1 MTWGKVPITEMRARQ
16 DRILHQFLSRK
27 VYPYC
32 PYYRRLLDSLKL
44 NPDKLRRVS
53 DLQHL
58 PFTSKPDIMP
68 TADNPD
74 RYRDFI
80 IQPSPQQIRD
90 DLTITDKIALY
101 AKSKLYL
108 RTIQDQVLDE
118 YLPVMSTFTTGRSAL
133 PTPFVFTLRD
143 IEILRESG
151 RRMFR
156 VAGLD
161 RTKSRG
167 LNAMPFAP
175 HLAFWQVAH
184 AGFAVGLLLTH
195 SGGGKGLGTEAILR
209 LGERTAPNFLLGT
222 PGYIYH
228 LATVAAEGGYHIP
241 TINKVILGAERVT
254 PQYKDKLRQQLARIG
269 SESVKIIATYGFTEA
284 KKAWMENHD
293 GPGSR
298 FPTYPDLELIEIID
312 PKTGQVVPEGE
323 PGEIVYTH
331 LGGAGSIVLRYR
343 TGDMVQEGLV
353 WDTCPDTGLMLPLL
367 GTSITRVSEIK
378 KLKETLVDFNELAS
392 MLQSEPGIVEWQ
404 LVLDKQAGD
413 AFGRDVLLLNVALGD
428 GVEPA
433 AFEQHIRTEF
443 KVRFE
448 VALDEVRVQDRK
460 ALAAELGL
468 DTLPKEARILDR
480 RPK

>member
-1 MTWGKVPITEMRARQ
+1 MSWGKVPITEMKARQ
-16 DRILHQFLSRK
+16 DRKLHQFLSRK

-44 NPDKLRRVS
+44 NPDKLRHVS
-53 DLQHL
+53 DLRHL
-58 PFTSKPDIMP
+58 PFTSKPDLMP

-80 IQPSPQQIRD
+80 IQPSPEQIRGE
-90 DLTITDKIALY
+90 LTITDKIALF
-101 AKSKLYL
+101 AKSKLLL

-118 YLPVMSTFTTGRSAL
+118 YLPVMTTFTSGRSAL
-133 PTPFVFTLRD
+133 PTPFVYTLRD
-143 IEILRESG
+143 IELLRESG
-151 RRMFR
+151 RRMFQ

-184 AGFAVGLLLTH
+184 AGFAVGLLLLH

-228 LATVAAEGGYHIP
+228 LATVAAEGGYKIP
-241 TINKVILGAERVT
+241 TIRKVILGAERVT
-254 PQYKDKLRQQLARIG
+254 PQYKEKLREQLARIG
-269 SESVKIIATYGFTEA
+269 STGVKVIATYGFTEA

-312 PKTGQVVPEGE
+312 PQTGEVVPEGH

-331 LGGAGSIVLRYR
+331 LAGAGSIVLRYR
-343 TGDMVQEGLV
+343 TGDMVQEGLI

-378 KLKETLVDFNELAS
+378 KLKETLVDFNELAG
-392 MLQSEPGIVEWQ
+392 MLHSEPDIVEWQ
-404 LVLDKQAGD
+404 LVLDKAQGD
-413 AFGRDVLLLNVALGD
+413 AFGRDVLLLNAALDD
-428 GVEPA
+428 GVDAA
-433 AFEQHIRTEF
+433 AFEQHIRSEF
-443 KVRFE
+443 RARFE
-448 VALDEVRVQDRK
+448 VALDEVRILGRQ

>member
-1 MTWGKVPITEMRARQ
+1 MSWGKVPIAEMRERQ
-16 DRILHQFLSRK
+16 NRRLHQFLSRK

-44 NPDKLRRVS
+44 NPDKLRTVA
-53 DLQHL
+53 DLKHL
-58 PFTSKPDIMP
+58 PFTSKADIMP
-68 TADNPD
+68 TADQPD

-80 IQPSPQQIRD
+80 IQPSPEQIRGE
-90 DLTITDKIALY
+90 LTITDKIALF
-101 AKSKLYL
+101 AKSKLFL
-108 RTIQDQVLDE
+108 RTVQDQVLDE
-118 YLPVMSTFTTGRSAL
+118 YLPVLTTFTTGRSAL

-151 RRMFR
+151 RRMFF

-184 AGFAVGLLLTH
+184 AGFAVGLLMLH

-209 LGERTAPNFLLGT
+209 LGQRTAPNFLLGT

-241 TINKVILGAERVT
+241 TIDKVILGAERVT
-254 PQYKDKLRQQLARIG
+254 PQYKDKLREQLARIG
-269 SESVKIIATYGFTEA
+269 STRVKIIATYGFTEA

-312 PKTGQVVPEGE
+312 PRTGESVPEGA

-331 LGGAGSIVLRYR
+331 LTGAGSIVLRYR

-367 GTSITRVSEIK
+367 GSSITRASEIK
-378 KLKETLVDFNELAS
+378 KLKETLVDFNELAAF
-392 MLQSEPGIVEWQ
+392 LQSAHEIVEWQ
-404 LVLDKQAGD
+404 LVLDKAQGD
-413 AFGRDVLLLNVALGD
+413 AFGRDVLLLNVALGE
-428 GVEPA
+428 GVDVA
-433 AFEQHIRTEF
+433 AFEAQVRTEF

-448 VALDEVRVQDRK
+448 VALDEVRVLGRR